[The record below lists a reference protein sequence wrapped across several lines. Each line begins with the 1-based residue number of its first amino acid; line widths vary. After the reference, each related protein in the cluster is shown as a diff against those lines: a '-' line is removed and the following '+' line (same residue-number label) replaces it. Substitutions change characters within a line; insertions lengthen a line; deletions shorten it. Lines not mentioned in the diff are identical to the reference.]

1 MNLKSLLRCLIR
13 ETLDANVEQ
22 QVEEIVDEPEYQSTE
37 SLAEFKLEN
46 DETAFSTA
54 EAHAIARN
62 MMKSSLGK
70 YKNKISA
77 SDPQK
82 VKLVIKE
89 LESYGFLYRPL
100 QPIKQVRGI
109 TSNPHGKNPFAG
121 MGGGGSG
128 FGSDFGGS
136 TFTSFGGG
144 PGAMGS
150 GTKWDSSAKTS
161 LPMGSRR
168 R

>member
-1 MNLKSLLRCLIR
+1 MNSLKLLQKLIK
-13 ETLDANVEQ
+13 EALDANIEEQ
-22 QVEEIVDEPEYQSTE
+22 VQEIINEPEYKTVE
-37 SLAEFKLEN
+37 SLVEFKLEN
-46 DETAFSTA
+46 DETTFSVA
-54 EAHAIARN
+54 EVHAIARN
-62 MMKSSLGK
+62 MMKPGLGK
-70 YKNKISA
+70 YQKMISE
-77 SDPQK
+77 SDPAK
-82 VKLVIKE
+82 VKLVIHE
-89 LESYGFLYRPL
+89 LESYGLLYKPL
-100 QPIKQVRGI
+100 QSIKNVRGI
-109 TSNPHGKNPFAG
+109 TNNPHGKNPFAG

-150 GTKWDSSAKTS
+150 GTKWDSAAKTS